1 MAVSIYLYKNKKLRK
16 AEHFFAWGHYA
27 VHLSCC
33 LSFLILSAVR
43 RRPKFELDYIE
54 WYVLYIK
61 FVYVYLVECPN
72 TVMHVELLR

>member
-1 MAVSIYLYKNKKLRK
+1 MRDLFFENDKNQKEKCSATTEVRDLGLSIQR
-16 AEHFFAWGHYA
+16 E
-27 VHLSCC
+27 
-33 LSFLILSAVR
+33 
-43 RRPKFELDYIE
+43 ELDYIE